1 MNHAS
6 TRRQEVLVL
15 IASASR
21 DGSDEPKES
30 RQSLPCSYKHT
41 MEVIHDKIVVT
52 FGISENRVK
61 FRLSGQGDAFNI
73 RL

>member
-15 IASASR
+15 IVSASS

-30 RQSLPCSYKHT
+30 RQSLPCSYT
-41 MEVIHDKIVVT
+41 QTVEVIHVKIVVT
-52 FGISENRVK
+52 FGISKNRVN
-61 FRLSGQGDAFNI
+61 FD
-73 RL
+73 